1 VSIALA
7 IPFGVASA
15 VAYGA
20 STAVQHQAAHTG
32 GEPDARRL
40 LLLLRDPRWWLSIGG
55 DTVGFVLQVIA
66 LANGPVVLVQPL
78 LVLTLPVSLFAG
90 ALLGNARPSRGDYFA
105 CLAILGGLSVFF
117 VLLGTPSAGRVASP
131 GALAVTLVVALVA
144 GALLCAAVRRGG
156 VALRAGV
163 FGGVAGVWFGT
174 LGVAIN
180 AVTSQY
186 RHEGVFGVLT
196 DAAGLVPLIGLIVL
210 GALGIALT
218 QVSFQVGSLA
228 AAFPANKAA
237 DPVAAVVLGAV
248 LLHQHVPASAVH
260 LVVYVLC
267 LAAIAGGAVRLAAA
281 AGRSGRMA
289 DDESRSGHSSRAG
302 QEAR

>member
-1 VSIALA
+1 
-7 IPFGVASA
+7 
-15 VAYGA
+15 
-20 STAVQHQAAHTG
+20 
-32 GEPDARRL
+32 
-40 LLLLRDPRWWLSIGG
+40 
-55 DTVGFVLQVIA
+55 
-66 LANGPVVLVQPL
+66 
-78 LVLTLPVSLFAG
+78 
-90 ALLGNARPSRGDYFA
+90 
-105 CLAILGGLSVFF
+105 
-117 VLLGTPSAGRVASP
+117 
-131 GALAVTLVVALVA
+131 
-144 GALLCAAVRRGG
+144 
-156 VALRAGV
+156 
-163 FGGVAGVWFGT
+163 
-174 LGVAIN
+174 
-180 AVTSQY
+180 
-186 RHEGVFGVLT
+186 VFGVLT